1 MRFAWRRLP
10 TAGPDHE
17 LIWLLVSVGVL
28 AGGAAWLA
36 MGLAWPHCPFLAM
49 TGLPCLTCG
58 ATRATIALFHG
69 DFRSAFS
76 WNPLAFLALCG
87 VAVFDL
93 YAILVLVVRAPRLR
107 IVDWTRMEKNVVR
120 IAIVC
125 AILLNWMYLLANRG
139 RF

>member
-1 MRFAWRRLP
+1 M
-10 TAGPDHE
+10 
-17 LIWLLVSVGVL
+17 IWLLVSVGVL

-36 MGLAWPHCPFLAM
+36 MGLAWPQCPFLAM

-58 ATRATIALFHG
+58 VTRATIAVCHG
-69 DFRSAFS
+69 DFLSAFW
-76 WNPLAFLALCG
+76 WNPLAFVALCG
-87 VAVFDL
+87 VAVFDV
-93 YAILVLVVRAPRLR
+93 YAAVVLLGRTPRLR

-125 AILLNWMYLLANRG
+125 AILLNWLYLLGNRG